1 MTFQPYVPIAN
12 HPVTDL
18 SIRVQNLEAA
28 LAVSMNL
35 LQSLAEKLESRLGP
49 GFLGEELEQFA
60 AIGRQS
66 AEQVAEIDRLVKEN
80 QQPAAARVIREMSGV
95 TWDQAHYITNRWTSL
110 QSKQKVRWL
119 QLNQLAYQAPSIASE
134 PE

>member
-1 MTFQPYVPIAN
+1 MSFVPFVIPMTHVSP
-12 HPVTDL
+12 DL
-18 SIRVQNLEAA
+18 SVRVQNLEAA

-35 LQSLAEKLESRLGP
+35 LQSLVDKLEVRLGP

-60 AIGRQS
+60 AIGRHS

-95 TWDQAHYITNRWTSL
+95 TWDHAHYITNRWTSL
-110 QSKQKVRWL
+110 TFKQKVRWL
-119 QLNQLAYQAPSIASE
+119 QLNQLAHQAQPTSPQAE
-134 PE
+134 

>member
-1 MTFQPYVPIAN
+1 MTFEPYVPIAN

-49 GFLGEELEQFA
+49 GFLGVELEQFA

-110 QSKQKVRWL
+110 QFQQKVRWL
-119 QLNQLAYQAPSIASE
+119 QLNQLAYQASAVASE
-134 PE
+134 SE

>member
-1 MTFQPYVPIAN
+1 MTFVPYVPIGN

-18 SIRVQNLEAA
+18 SIRVQNLESA

-35 LQSLAEKLESRLGP
+35 LQSLVDKLENRLGP

-66 AEQVAEIDRLVKEN
+66 TDQVAEIDRLIKEG
-80 QQPAAARVIREMSGV
+80 QQPAAARVIRDMSGV

-110 QSKQKVRWL
+110 QSNQKARWL
-119 QLNQLAYQAPSIASE
+119 QLNQLAHQMPPVNPD

>member
-1 MTFQPYVPIAN
+1 MTFEPYVPVGN

-28 LAVSMNL
+28 LAVSVKL

-49 GFLGEELEQFA
+49 GFLGEELEQFT
-60 AIGRQS
+60 AIGCQA

-110 QSKQKVRWL
+110 QSSQKARWL
-119 QLNQLAYQAPSIASE
+119 QLNQLAHTTRPVAPE

>member
-80 QQPAAARVIREMSGV
+80 QQPAAARVLGSGPLHHEPL
-95 TWDQAHYITNRWTSL
+95 DITAVQTEGALVAVESVGLPSSINRFRTRIIL
-110 QSKQKVRWL
+110 VWL
-119 QLNQLAYQAPSIASE
+119 
-134 PE
+134 

>member
-1 MTFQPYVPIAN
+1 MTFVPYVPLGN

-18 SIRVQNLEAA
+18 SIRVQILEAA

-35 LQSLAEKLESRLGP
+35 LQSLTEKLESRLGP
-49 GFLGEELEQFA
+49 GFLGEELEQFT
-60 AIGRQS
+60 AIGCQ
-66 AEQVAEIDRLVKEN
+66 AADQVAEIDRLVKEN

-110 QSKQKVRWL
+110 QLRQKVRWL
-119 QLNQLAYQAPSIASE
+119 QMNQLAHAVRSIAPE
-134 PE
+134 PR

>member
-1 MTFQPYVPIAN
+1 MTFVPYVPIAN

-35 LQSLAEKLESRLGP
+35 LQSLTEKLENRLGP

-60 AIGRQS
+60 AIGRHS
-66 AEQVAEIDRLVKEN
+66 AEQVAEIDRLVKQN

-95 TWDQAHYITNRWTSL
+95 TWDQAHYISNCWASM
-110 QSKQKVRWL
+110 QSHQKVRWL
-119 QLNQLAYQAPSIASE
+119 RLNQLANQVAPAAAP

>member
-1 MTFQPYVPIAN
+1 MTFVPYVPLGN

-35 LQSLAEKLESRLGP
+35 LQSLTEKLESRLGP
-49 GFLGEELEQFA
+49 GFLGEELEQFT
-60 AIGRQS
+60 AIGCQV

-110 QSKQKVRWL
+110 QPRQKVRWL
-119 QLNQLAYQAPSIASE
+119 QMNQLAHAVRSIAPE
-134 PE
+134 PR